1 MTTWSKP
8 FDLDY
13 LSEKTFQEKNKTA
26 LFRAA
31 DIIINLIHGS
41 KDIQDAIFE
50 TIPNESCMVSESYRM
65 IFRMCLRLKE
75 KRRQANQDFPI
86 YWLAIHDEYK
96 ARYINNLR
104 ELPDMDSPDLIL
116 DFIMTTSTMKL
127 FPSASY
133 AKIICEEY
141 MSHLIRVGL
150 SRISVLKSEHMKIMS
165 SEEADAIERK
175 NLDMLATLKPKR
187 PETMLDIVMET
198 IKAIQNFDAGT
209 STGLNNLDS
218 IFRLQRGCL
227 YIIAG
232 RPAMG
237 KTAVALH
244 FAKLK
249 HEGRTLFVS
258 LEMPKT
264 QLVKRLMSS
273 VGDIDHSILNNGLAG
288 ATPRDMDNLNNAANE
303 ISHLNLRIFDDS
315 KLSINALIDR
325 CTQLKNSTNIDSMLI
340 ALEALKSRVGD
351 IDSIDGIDQSLVDD
365 ANSYLRLKS
374 EIQRVKAEQVG
385 LIIVDYLQ
393 LMTGDSSNKN
403 QIREQEIASISRG
416 LKQLS
421 KLMDCPVIALAQ
433 INRGVES
440 RNDKRPS
447 LGDLRESGSIEQDA
461 DLVMMLYRDEVYNP
475 MTTDKDIMELGIVIN
490 RHGSIGVAKV
500 HFDKSRQKLSDI

>member
-1 MTTWSKP
+1 MNDRSKP

-13 LSEKTFQEKNKTA
+13 LCEKTFQEKNKTA

-31 DIIINLIHGS
+31 DIIINLVHGP
-41 KDIQDAIFE
+41 KEIQDAIFE
-50 TIPNESCMVSESYRM
+50 SIPDESCMISESYRM
-65 IFRMCLRLKE
+65 IFRMCLRLRE
-75 KRRQANQDFPI
+75 KRRQAGQDFPI
-86 YWLAIHDEYK
+86 YWLAVHDEYK
-96 ARYINNLR
+96 ARYLHNLR
-104 ELPDMDSPDLIL
+104 DLPEMDSPEVIL
-116 DFIMTTSTMKL
+116 DLIMTTATMPI
-127 FPSASY
+127 FCSPAY
-133 AKIICEEY
+133 ARVICEEY
-141 MSHLIRVGL
+141 LSHLMRVGL
-150 SRISVLKSEHMKIMS
+150 SRIAALKSEHMKIMS
-165 SEEADAIERK
+165 SEEADALERK
-175 NLDMLATLKPKR
+175 SLDLLASLKPKKN
-187 PETMLDIVMET
+187 ETMLDAVMET
-198 IKAIQNFDAGT
+198 IQSIQNFDAGA
-209 STGLNNLDS
+209 STGLTGLDS

-249 HEGRTLFVS
+249 HGGRTLFVS

-264 QLVKRLMSS
+264 QLVKRLISS
-273 VGDIDHSILNNGLAG
+273 VGDIDHSILNSGMAG
-288 ATPRDMDNLNNAANE
+288 ATPRDLENLNKAASE
-303 ISHLNLRIFDDS
+303 ISYLNLRIFDDS

-325 CTQLKNSTNIDSMLI
+325 CTQLKNSTNVDSMLV
-340 ALEALKSRVGD
+340 ALSALRSRVGD
-351 IDSIDGIDQSLVDD
+351 IDTLDGVDQDLVED
-365 ANSYLRLKS
+365 AKSYLRLKA
-374 EIQRVKAEQVG
+374 EVERIKAEKVG

-440 RNDKRPS
+440 RTDKRPS

-461 DLVMMLYRDEVYNP
+461 DLVMMLYRDEVYNA
-475 MTTDKDIMELGIVIN
+475 MTSDRDVMELGIVKN

-500 HFDKSRQKLSDI
+500 HFDKSRQRLSDI

>member
-1 MTTWSKP
+1 MIDWSKP
-8 FDLDY
+8 FDLTY
-13 LSEKTFQEKNKTA
+13 FSEQTFQEKNKTA

-31 DIIINLIHGS
+31 DIMINLIHS
-41 KDIQDAIFE
+41 RKEIQDAIFE
-50 TIPNESCMVSESYRM
+50 SIPNEACMVSDSYRM
-65 IFRMCLRLKE
+65 LFRMCLRLRE

-86 YWLAIHDEYK
+86 YWLAVHDEYK
-96 ARYINNLR
+96 ARYLHNIK
-104 ELPDMDSPDLIL
+104 ELPNMDSVEVIL
-116 DFIMTTSTMKL
+116 DFIMTTSTMPQ
-127 FPSASY
+127 FSSPAY
-133 AKIICEEY
+133 AKVICEEY
-141 MSHLIRVGL
+141 LTHIVRVGL
-150 SRISVLKSEHMKIMS
+150 SRIAALKSEHMKVMT
-165 SEEADAIERK
+165 SEEADSIERK
-175 NLDMLATLKPKR
+175 SLDMLATLKPKK
-187 PETMLDIVMET
+187 PETMLDVVVET
-198 IKAIQNFDAGT
+198 IEAIQNFDAGT

-218 IFRLQRGCL
+218 IFRLQKGCL

-273 VGDIDHSILNNGLAG
+273 IGGIDHSILNNGLTG
-288 ATPRDMDNLNNAANE
+288 ATPEDIENLHKAANE
-303 ISHLNLRIFDDS
+303 ISYLNLRIFDDS

-325 CTQLKNSTNIDSMLI
+325 CVQLKNSTNIDSMLI
-340 ALEALKSRVGD
+340 ALDALKSRVGD
-351 IDSIDGIDQSLVDD
+351 IDSIEGIDQSMIED
-365 ANSYLRLKS
+365 ANSYLKIKNEVKRIKS
-374 EIQRVKAEQVG
+374 EKVG

-440 RNDKRPS
+440 RTDKRPS

-461 DLVMMLYRDEVYNP
+461 DLVMMLYRDEVYNS
-475 MTTDKDIMELGIVIN
+475 MTSEKDVMELGIVKN

-500 HFDKSRQKLSDI
+500 RFDKSRQRLSDI